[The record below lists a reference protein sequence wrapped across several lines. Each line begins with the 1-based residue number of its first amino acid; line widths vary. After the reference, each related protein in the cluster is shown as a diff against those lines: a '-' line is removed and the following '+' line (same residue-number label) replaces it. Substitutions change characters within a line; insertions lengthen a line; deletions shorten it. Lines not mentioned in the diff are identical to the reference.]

1 MAKKTFN
8 DEVYGK
14 VTYKEEGYWLLK
26 DGIKFKINNNEIT
39 VKTEI
44 DICNSMYEKFNMG
57 LLSEGLMQL
66 HKKNP
71 QLLNADKAE
80 EVKKEQKKLYKKYL
94 IDEIDKINSNI
105 EEAALKKREEML
117 EDETE
122 ETFAEI
128 VGKEKAKIVFAA
140 KTRKEKLASL
150 DLIRLRVLVDTIE
163 ITCKCDW
170 FEFSGGGFVIFP
182 DGNVEMFDI
191 DSMSI

>member
-8 DEVYGK
+8 DEIYGK
-14 VTYKEEGYWLLK
+14 ITYKEEGYWLLK
-26 DGIKFKINNNEIT
+26 DRIRFKINNNEME

-44 DICNSMYEKFNMG
+44 DIYNSMYEKFNMG

-80 EVKKEQKKLYKKYL
+80 EVKKEQKELYKKHL
-94 IDEIDKINSNI
+94 IENIDKSIHNI
-105 EEAALKKREEML
+105 EEAALQKREEL
-117 EDETE
+117 IENEIE
-122 ETFAEI
+122 ENFSKM
-128 VGKEKAKIVFAA
+128 VGKEKAKRVFAA
-140 KTRKEKLASL
+140 KTREEKLASL
-150 DLIRLRVLVDTIE
+150 ELIRLRVLVDTIE

-182 DGNVEMFDI
+182 DGSVEMFDI

>member
-14 VTYKEEGYWLLK
+14 ITYKEEGYWLLK
-26 DGIKFKINNNEIT
+26 DGIRFKINSNEIEA
-39 VKTEI
+39 KTEV
-44 DICNSMYEKFNMG
+44 DIYNSMYEKFNMG
-57 LLSEGLMQL
+57 LLSEGLMQF

-94 IDEIDKINSNI
+94 IDEIDKINYNI

-122 ETFAEI
+122 ETFSEI
-128 VGKEKAKIVFAA
+128 VGKEQAQRVFAA
-140 KTRKEKLASL
+140 KTREEKLASL
-150 DLIRLRVLVDTIE
+150 ELKRLRVLRDTIE
-163 ITCKCDW
+163 IICKCDW
-170 FEFSGGGFVIFP
+170 FSPSGGFVIFG
-182 DGNVEMFDI
+182 DGSVEMFYV